1 MVAYASAYFKLTLT
15 NICLFCINIFS
26 VCTFLD
32 DIQECKVTQLNGN
45 NAVTSPQSDEKS
57 NFGFNYENEQI
68 VEAAINGNN
77 KNGKQ
82 LIPLNSVAYAII
94 FLYSI
99 WFN

>member
-1 MVAYASAYFKLTLT
+1 MIF
-15 NICLFCINIFS
+15 LFCIYLFCRIHEIIFS
-26 VCTFLD
+26 TFPD

-57 NFGFNYENEQI
+57 NFGFNYENDQI
-68 VEAAINGNN
+68 VEATINGNN